1 MTAAY
6 LDNPND
12 LQTVYHLGFTHFW
25 AFAERQNLKKIP
37 SSHLN
42 HPILAQKYLGE
53 AYRLNPNDARIL
65 SFLSAAKMIVG
76 TVSGDEELI
85 TDGYLN
91 GLKAIREW
99 EDFGEFSLAYSLSR
113 LPYSDPGFQKSLA
126 LMKST
131 LERCYCENFENKAED
146 CIRAISQLVEEPKQL
161 GKRRVVVNSWV
172 APHNIEGFFMSYG
185 DLLVKHGDWV
195 KGKEMYEFAK
205 YSPDYENWDYKEI
218 LEKRIQN
225 ARQNEVFFRMEIPKG
240 KQVAIDETILVQSPI
255 ACMAC
260 HKMSKKDL
268 ETKYQKFIPKKY
280 MTPEFYLLQ
289 K

>member
-1 MTAAY
+1 
-6 LDNPND
+6 
-12 LQTVYHLGFTHFW
+12 
-25 AFAERQNLKKIP
+25 
-37 SSHLN
+37 
-42 HPILAQKYLGE
+42 
-53 AYRLNPNDARIL
+53 
-65 SFLSAAKMIVG
+65 
-76 TVSGDEELI
+76 GDEELI

-131 LERCYCENFENKAED
+131 VERCYCENFETKTED

-172 APHNIEGFFMSYG
+172 APHNIEGFIMSYG
-185 DLLVKHGDWV
+185 DLFVKHGDWV

-218 LEKRIQN
+218 LEKRIPN
-225 ARQNEVFFRMEIPKG
+225 ARQNEAFFRMEIPKG

-280 MTPEFYLLQ
+280 MTPDFYLLQ